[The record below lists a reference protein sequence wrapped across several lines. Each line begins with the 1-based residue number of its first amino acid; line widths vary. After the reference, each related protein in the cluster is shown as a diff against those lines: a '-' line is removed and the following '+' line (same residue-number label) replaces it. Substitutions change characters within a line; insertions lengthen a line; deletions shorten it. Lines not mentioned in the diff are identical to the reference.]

1 MRRERQVLG
10 LGETRGISSLISEM
24 TLRER
29 RALHEA
35 VKGMILLEQSGSVEP
50 NPWEF
55 YDGDFQG
62 VSSEEEARRRLDT
75 SPRRSASTVPAPAAP
90 AAASDDIGFAL
101 GRETGKYVRPK
112 KPITASGELSG
123 FEIFDSAGN
132 PILRKTGQGWKIT
145 ARLSDDEV
153 LAMVVPGAR
162 AEVSRGL
169 KNRSRGQEYEIAK
182 EILLK
187 PEIANSPAVNPAELK
202 LEREGTFLTDPVII
216 TDQKAQEIIDSLG
229 QVVHIENVAAKEFV
243 NKQRVP
249 GTYVLGDAYFI
260 MTSTGV
266 QIEIPRTRNFAG
278 FTDIFGYD
286 SNIAELI
293 AKTQRKAGTDKK
305 LRIPLKLATERS
317 VIRML
322 SKSIFSVL
330 GIGAIS
336 FETRADKFVSDEIP
350 MDAEK
355 QRIFTER
362 LTQAGATQK
371 SSE

>member
-1 MRRERQVLG
+1 
-10 LGETRGISSLISEM
+10 
-24 TLRER
+24 
-29 RALHEA
+29 
-35 VKGMILLEQSGSVEP
+35 
-50 NPWEF
+50 
-55 YDGDFQG
+55 
-62 VSSEEEARRRLDT
+62 
-75 SPRRSASTVPAPAAP
+75 
-90 AAASDDIGFAL
+90 
-101 GRETGKYVRPK
+101 
-112 KPITASGELSG
+112 
-123 FEIFDSAGN
+123 
-132 PILRKTGQGWKIT
+132 
-145 ARLSDDEV
+145 
-153 LAMVVPGAR
+153 MVVPGAR

-187 PEIANSPAVNPAELK
+187 PEIANSPADNPTELK

-229 QVVHIENVAAKEFV
+229 QVVHIKNDAAKEFV
-243 NKQRVP
+243 SKQSASRA
-249 GTYVLGDAYFI
+249 YVLGDAYFI

-266 QIEIPRTRNFAG
+266 RIEIPRTRNFAG

-350 MDAEK
+350 MDADK
-355 QRIFTER
+355 QKIFANRIEA
-362 LTQAGATQK
+362 AGATK
-371 SSE
+371 KNGAK